1 MEEKLMETYHSL
13 ILGALKK
20 CHITQSHPEFDD
32 YLQQA
37 RIELLLTHR
46 LYEKEPTNRPPFRP
60 FVFQKICWTTLDR
73 LRKEQRRYDKDVP
86 DDTLLDNL
94 TVDSSETSQLV
105 ATDTYKKLVSVLTES
120 ETNYLHDRFFD
131 HLTMSQIA
139 QKHHVSRQTVYR
151 WRDAVREKY
160 KKL

>member
-1 MEEKLMETYHSL
+1 MENKLIETYHSL

-20 CHITQSHPEFDD
+20 CHITSTHPDFED

-60 FVFQKICWTTLDR
+60 FVFQKICWTTLDK
-73 LRKEQRRYDKDVP
+73 LRKEQRRYDRESY
-86 DDTLLDNL
+86 DDTLF
-94 TVDSSETSQLV
+94 ETLFDETIETHYLI
-105 ATDTYKKLVSVLTES
+105 ATDTYHKLILELTDAEKKFLD
-120 ETNYLHDRFFD
+120 DRFFYQ
-131 HLTMSQIA
+131 LTISEIA
-139 QKHHVSRQTVYR
+139 KKHHVSRQTVYR
-151 WRDAVREKY
+151 WRDGVRKKY